1 MGIIK
6 KKYETFDV
14 DYQKE
19 INGNTYDIVGQ
30 VVVRLS
36 DKRIESLC
44 VNIFADKT
52 NPSNALTSI
61 NYYESVEGVINCNI
75 SANDGEM
82 IIHEEI
88 ISEIKKELYST
99 K

>member
-14 DYQKE
+14 DYKKE

-36 DKRIESLC
+36 DKRIESLN
-44 VNIFADKT
+44 VNIYAGNT
-52 NPSNALTSI
+52 TPSVALTSI
-61 NYYESVEGVINCNI
+61 NYYEGVEGGINYNI
-75 SANDGEM
+75 TANDEE
-82 IIHEEI
+82 IIISNEI
-88 ISEIKKELYST
+88 ISEIKKELFS

>member
-14 DYQKE
+14 DYKKE
-19 INGNTYDIVGQ
+19 INGGTYDIVGQ

-36 DKRIESLC
+36 DKRIENM
-44 VNIFADKT
+44 NINVYEDKT

-61 NYYESVEGVINCNI
+61 NYYESVEGGINYNI
-75 SANDGEM
+75 TANDDEM
-82 IIHEEI
+82 IIHNEI
-88 ISEIKKELYST
+88 ISEIKKELYS

>member
-14 DYQKE
+14 DYKKE

-44 VNIFADKT
+44 VNIYADKT
-52 NPSNALTSI
+52 NPFNALASI
-61 NYYESVEGVINCNI
+61 NYYEGVEGGINCNI
-75 SANDGEM
+75 TANEDEM
-82 IIHEEI
+82 IISNEI

>member
-1 MGIIK
+1 MEIIK

-14 DYQKE
+14 DYKKE

-36 DKRIESLC
+36 DNRIESLN
-44 VNIFADKT
+44 VNIYADKT
-52 NPSNALTSI
+52 TPSVALTSI
-61 NYYESVEGVINCNI
+61 NYFESVEGGINYNI
-75 SANDGEM
+75 TANDDEM
-82 IIHEEI
+82 IISNEI
-88 ISEIKKELYST
+88 ISEIKKELYS

>member
-14 DYQKE
+14 DYKKE

-36 DKRIESLC
+36 DKRIESLFI
-44 VNIFADKT
+44 NIYADKT
-52 NPSNALTSI
+52 NPSVALTSI
-61 NYYESVEGVINCNI
+61 NYYETVEGGINYNI
-75 SANDGEM
+75 TANEEET
-82 IIHEEI
+82 IIYNEI
-88 ISEIKKELYST
+88 ISEIKKELFSE
-99 K
+99 

>member
-14 DYQKE
+14 DYKKE

-36 DKRIESLC
+36 DKRIESLN
-44 VNIFADKT
+44 VNIYKDKT

-61 NYYESVEGVINCNI
+61 NYYESVEGGINYNI
-75 SANDGEM
+75 TANDEET
-82 IIHEEI
+82 IIANEI
-88 ISEIKKELYST
+88 ISDIKKELFSE
-99 K
+99 

>member
-1 MGIIK
+1 MEIIK

-14 DYQKE
+14 DYKKE

-36 DKRIESLC
+36 DKRIENLTA
-44 VNIFADKT
+44 NIYKDKT
-52 NPSNALTSI
+52 NPSIALSTI
-61 NYYESVEGVINCNI
+61 NYYEGVEGGINCNLT
-75 SANDGEM
+75 ANDDEM

-88 ISEIKKELYST
+88 ISEIKKELYS

>member
-14 DYQKE
+14 DYKKE
-19 INGNTYDIVGQ
+19 INGNSYDIVGQ

-36 DKRIESLC
+36 DNGIENLS
-44 VNIFADKT
+44 VNIYKDKT
-52 NPSNALTSI
+52 NPFALTSI
-61 NYYESVEGVINCNI
+61 NYYEGVEGGINYNI
-75 SANDGEM
+75 TANDDEM

-88 ISEIKKELYST
+88 ISEIKKELYS